1 MFVSV
6 RYRGVIVNAVRKPLR
21 DVPLLLRVLPV
32 DNPQWEP
39 VSEVVTDAK
48 GAFDQTF
55 QTRLFIDTQFT
66 PQFQLVFAGQRGVR
80 PVGVAPTPT
89 VTGRTLALD
98 FGTIVPGG
106 AGPDEPDDGLDPAV
120 TAEVTRLKTHLLE
133 SQLELADVHARL
145 EVASA
150 TSGRLEAERD
160 DLQLQLEQIRN
171 AEASSP
177 LISDLTRRVA
187 TSLGDVASGDA
198 PGGFRLG
205 EARVTLKGYLAE
217 GGNRFK
223 PLDAAE
229 VVSATAPAASEI
241 TFNLQPADTA
251 GSAANTMPD
260 LTGVTPSTA
269 RGILRPLGPTVQ
281 VIEVPGTPVG
291 AVIKQHPEPGAEL
304 ARGATVRLEVASGSS
319 EE

>member
-1 MFVSV
+1 MFDQV
-6 RYRGVIVNAVRKPLR
+6 RYRGVILNAVRKPLP

-32 DNPQWEP
+32 ENPEWEP
-39 VSEVVTDAK
+39 ISEVVTDAK
-48 GAFDQTF
+48 GTFDQTF
-55 QTRLFIDTQFT
+55 RTRDFIDTQFT
-66 PQFQLVFAGQRGVR
+66 PQFQLVFTEKRGER

-89 VTGRTLALD
+89 VTGRTLRLD
-98 FGTIVPGG
+98 FGTIVPGA
-106 AGPDEPDDGLDPAV
+106 AGPDERLDPALA
-120 TAEVTRLKTHLLE
+120 AEVTRLKTQLLE

-145 EVASA
+145 TVAST

-160 DLQLQLEQIRN
+160 DLRLQLEQIRN
-171 AEASSP
+171 AEESSP
-177 LISDLTRRVA
+177 LISDLAGRVA
-187 TSLGDVASGDA
+187 TSLGDVALGDA

-205 EARVTLKGYLAE
+205 EARVTLKGYLTE

-229 VVSATAPAASEI
+229 VVRASAPAASEI
-241 TFNLQPADTA
+241 TFDLQPADTA

-269 RGILRPLGPTVQ
+269 RGILRPLGQSVQ
-281 VIEVPGTPVG
+281 VIETPGTPVG

-304 ARGATVRLEVASGSS
+304 ASGATVRLEVASGSS